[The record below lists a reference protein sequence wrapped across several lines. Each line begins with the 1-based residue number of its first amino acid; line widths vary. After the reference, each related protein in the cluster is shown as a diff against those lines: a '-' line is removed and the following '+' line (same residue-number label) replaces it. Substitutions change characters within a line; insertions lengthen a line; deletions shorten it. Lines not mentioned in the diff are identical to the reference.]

1 MTLNFQDVK
10 MFKLLKLFLPEIEMQ
25 IQFIIIFL
33 IFGIWLAVVSFVSWR
48 VFALFNKLTKGVEVT
63 DLKKILEK
71 VLDRENIN
79 KKDIGDAFKRIGYLE
94 EDGKLHVQKIG
105 LTRFNPFKELGG
117 DHSFSLAILD
127 ATDSGIII
135 TSLHTRDRTRVYMK
149 DIKRGKSNFELS
161 AEEKKALSIAQ
172 KK

>member
-1 MTLNFQDVK
+1 
-10 MFKLLKLFLPEIEMQ
+10 MQ
-25 IQFIIIFL
+25 IEVIIISI
-33 IFGIWLAVVSFVSWR
+33 IFGVWLLVLSYFIYKIN
-48 VFALFNKLTKGVEVT
+48 ALFNKLTKGVEVT
-63 DLKKILEK
+63 DIKKVLEK
-71 VLDRENIN
+71 VLASETQN
-79 KKDIGDAFKRIGYLE
+79 KKDVEDVFRKIAYLE

-117 DHSFSLAILD
+117 DHSFSIAILD

-149 DIKRGKSNFELS
+149 EIKKGKSGSELS
-161 AEEKKALSIAQ
+161 AEEKKALLTAQ